1 MVKNTVAVGVAVMQR
16 FLRIQR
22 KDDKEFLVN
31 LDLITGVQISRDG
44 QELKIKVAFVGGD
57 KETLHNDEGQKLLD
71 ALAGQ
76 VI

>member
-1 MVKNTVAVGVAVMQR
+1 MQP
-16 FLRIQR
+16 FLRILR

-31 LDLITGVQISRDG
+31 LDLITGVFVNHDG
-44 QELKIKVAFVGGD
+44 KDLRVKIAFVGGD
-57 KETLHNDEGQKLLD
+57 KETLHNEEGQKLLD